1 MPKVCLEEAHTNL
14 MLTVTEAR
22 NLILQQA
29 RSFGIETILLSE
41 AYERVLAEDI
51 YTDRD
56 YPPFNR
62 SAMDGYALKFKDLS
76 NHKEFRLVDD
86 MLAGERIKSLTEEG
100 TCIKIMTGAP
110 VPEGADLVIRVE
122 DSEINDGMVKFKSL
136 PFRNWLNI
144 AMQGE
149 DSRIGEMVLKKS
161 TIIHASTSGLLA
173 SLGRSNVKVYSL
185 PKVSIISTGNE
196 IKAVGDFVLPHQIR
210 DSNSYTIASFF
221 QHYNIE
227 IVSRKLV
234 SDRKEEIKHA
244 IESLKDMDILILSGG
259 VSMGDADFVP
269 EVLNACGVK
278 TIFHKV
284 QIKPG
289 KPLWFGIL
297 DNKTVVFALPG
308 NPVSCQV
315 AFKVFIEPFLRACF
329 GLTACQT
336 IKLPLTSARKKKS
349 SFEEYFPCILLPYG
363 PHSGLQQIRN
373 NGSGDFTS
381 ITRSAGLSVHPA
393 EIEELKEGDVVEFI
407 PWRGI

>member
-1 MPKVCLEEAHTNL
+1 

-22 NLILQQA
+22 NLILQHA

-51 YTDRD
+51 YADRD

-62 SAMDGYALKFKDLS
+62 SAMDGYALKFKDLDKF
-76 NHKEFRLVDD
+76 KEFKLVAE
-86 MLAGERIKSLTEEG
+86 MLAGEGIKSLIEEG
-100 TCIKIMTGAP
+100 ACIKIMTGAP
-110 VPEGADLVIRVE
+110 VPQGADLVIRVE
-122 DSEINDGMVKFKSL
+122 DSELNDGMVKFKSL
-136 PFRNWLNI
+136 PSKIWQNI
-144 AMQGE
+144 AIQGE
-149 DSRIGEMVLKKS
+149 DARLGELVLKKS
-161 TIIHASTSGLLA
+161 TIINASTSGLLA
-173 SLGRSNVKVYSL
+173 SLGRSNVKVHSL

-196 IKAVGDFVLPHQIR
+196 IKAVEDAVLRHQIR

-221 QHYNIE
+221 QHYNID
-227 IVSRKLV
+227 IASRKLV
-234 SDRKEEIKHA
+234 SDLKEEIKHA

-269 EVLNACGVK
+269 EVLNECGVK

-289 KPLWFGIL
+289 KPLWFGVR
-297 DNKTVVFALPG
+297 DNKKVVFALPG

-329 GLTACQT
+329 DLPPCQT
-336 IKLPLTSARKKKS
+336 IKLPLTSIRKKKS
-349 SFEEYFPCILLPYG
+349 SFEEYFPCILG
-363 PHSGLQQIRN
+363 QFGSQAGLQQIKN

-381 ITRSAGLSVHPA
+381 ITRSSGLAVHPA